1 MPSNTN
7 YDTALKK
14 VQYTKDHFDKY
25 KRDLKSA
32 FRLHPDKLDT
42 VMLSGTMNPVV
53 KRTLEDKYKSIRNS
67 DGTARLLTDDQV
79 NARIAE
85 DLVEFKK
92 EVAAAIIL
100 TIPDETLA
108 QTLEDKAG
116 DDGHKMFKE
125 LESRHSNSGNAT
137 RLETIDS
144 ELDDHCAAGLTSLT
158 LDAFTKFCDRF
169 ENLNVKLSGTGDH
182 RSNAKY

>member
-25 KRDLKSA
+25 KRDLKAA
-32 FRLHPDKLDT
+32 FRLHADKLDT

-53 KRTLEDKYKSIRNS
+53 KRTLWDKYTAIRKD
-67 DGTARLLTDDQV
+67 DGAARLLTDDQV
-79 NARIAE
+79 DARIAE
-85 DLVEFKK
+85 DLDEFKK

-108 QTLEDKAG
+108 LQ
-116 DDGHKMFKE
+116 
-125 LESRHSNSGNAT
+125 SG
-137 RLETIDS
+137 
-144 ELDDHCAAGLTSLT
+144 
-158 LDAFTKFCDRF
+158 LDARGRGQSWRLILRPLHAQQRTF
-169 ENLNVKLSGTGDH
+169 
-182 RSNAKY
+182 

>member
-116 DDGHKMFKE
+116 DDGHKMFK
-125 LESRHSNSGNAT
+125 A
-137 RLETIDS
+137 
-144 ELDDHCAAGLTSLT
+144 
-158 LDAFTKFCDRF
+158 
-169 ENLNVKLSGTGDH
+169 
-182 RSNAKY
+182 